1 MEAGKAVVCEYPE
14 AEDMGS
20 LWVRLVEARCR
31 QVGRGLE
38 PSGSECLALLHSPSE
53 PEWQPSETGSEL
65 EDPVGFPH
73 RCGSSSF
80 YLDGMEWWEGAV
92 HHGMRARKG

>member
-14 AEDMGS
+14 AEDMVS
-20 LWVRLVEARCR
+20 LWVKSVETRCG
-31 QVGRGLE
+31 QAGTGQE
-38 PSGSECLALLHSPSE
+38 PSGCECPALPHSPSE

-65 EDPVGFPH
+65 EDPVGLPH
-73 RCGSSSF
+73 RCGSSS
-80 YLDGMEWWEGAV
+80 YRDGMEWWEGPA

>member
-31 QVGRGLE
+31 QVGK
-38 PSGSECLALLHSPSE
+38 P
-53 PEWQPSETGSEL
+53 
-65 EDPVGFPH
+65 
-73 RCGSSSF
+73 
-80 YLDGMEWWEGAV
+80 GA
-92 HHGMRARKG
+92 GR